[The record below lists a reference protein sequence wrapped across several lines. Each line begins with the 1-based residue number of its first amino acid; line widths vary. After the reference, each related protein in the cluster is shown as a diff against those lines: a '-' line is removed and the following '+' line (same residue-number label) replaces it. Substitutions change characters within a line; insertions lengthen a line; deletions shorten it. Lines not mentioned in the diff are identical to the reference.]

1 MEFGDRSGLL
11 IPKLLVLWRSQ
22 INLASG
28 VLATFPVIIKRCLE
42 NSHQQ
47 QLKIENN
54 FTGKIEGLTAYKKQ
68 NA

>member
-1 MEFGDRSGLL
+1 MEFGDRSSLL

-28 VLATFPVIIKRCLE
+28 VLATFLVIIKKCLG

-54 FTGKIEGLTAYKKQ
+54 FMGKIEELTDYKKQ

>member
-1 MEFGDRSGLL
+1 
-11 IPKLLVLWRSQ
+11 VLWRSQ

-28 VLATFPVIIKRCLE
+28 VLATFLVIIKKCLG

-54 FTGKIEGLTAYKKQ
+54 FMGKIEELTAYKKQ